1 MAGLHTFF
9 INFTISPY
17 TFFLFNNSLIFLISF
32 YYFLVLLI
40 SLIFYSHF
48 NKTQISWIKTVLKQ
62 FFFFNLLFS
71 ICFFF
76 YKFFSF
82 FWISNYFVFLPN
94 LSTSNFYQTP
104 QLLNHNPLGDV
115 LVLLCLITVFISWVY
130 LSERYLFLN
139 VFNVFYF
146 FIFVVFT
153 VNMVYTSNLL
163 LMFIFFE
170 FIFLPS
176 LYFVYW
182 LSYSEK
188 SDKTIKYLLFWT
200 LSGSFFVACG
210 LVYTYSITATL
221 TLENLYFFQFSVFE
235 EHLLFFCFFL
245 GFGVKLPLWPFHY
258 WLTKVH
264 VEAPTGFSIFLSGYL
279 VKTALFCLIYFSFLF
294 KHSSFIHFILGLI
307 FFGAI
312 DASIRMWTSTDIK
325 RLIAFATIQEMNLIV
340 GFFFL
345 LDNTYFQFLN
355 IFLLV
360 HGVLSTL
367 LFFLIDQIQKR
378 FQTRN
383 IVTMGGLAN
392 VAPTLHTIIWL
403 SILIFRG
410 FPIFIKFFIEW
421 ELLSLL
427 LQNFFIWGFVLFL
440 LISVYGVLGF
450 CRIWFSVL
458 YGQPSFSLKNQN
470 DILQKDFYIA
480 VYLLSLLAVL
490 SVLIFF
496 F

>member
-235 EHLLFFCFFL
+235 EHLLFFCFF
-245 GFGVKLPLWPFHY
+245 F
-258 WLTKVH
+258 
-264 VEAPTGFSIFLSGYL
+264 
-279 VKTALFCLIYFSFLF
+279 
-294 KHSSFIHFILGLI
+294 
-307 FFGAI
+307 
-312 DASIRMWTSTDIK
+312 
-325 RLIAFATIQEMNLIV
+325 
-340 GFFFL
+340 
-345 LDNTYFQFLN
+345 
-355 IFLLV
+355 
-360 HGVLSTL
+360 
-367 LFFLIDQIQKR
+367 R
-378 FQTRN
+378 F
-383 IVTMGGLAN
+383 
-392 VAPTLHTIIWL
+392 W
-403 SILIFRG
+403 S
-410 FPIFIKFFIEW
+410 
-421 ELLSLL
+421 
-427 LQNFFIWGFVLFL
+427 
-440 LISVYGVLGF
+440 
-450 CRIWFSVL
+450 
-458 YGQPSFSLKNQN
+458 
-470 DILQKDFYIA
+470 
-480 VYLLSLLAVL
+480 
-490 SVLIFF
+490 
-496 F
+496 